1 MYIKYVGVMEAITYT
16 QARNKFSS
24 LMDKVCNDHD
34 PVIIT
39 RQKQQSVVIMS
50 LDDYNSLEETVYL
63 LKSPR
68 NAERLNRA
76 ISEFKENKNFKKL
89 AL

>member
-1 MYIKYVGVMEAITYT
+1 MEAISYT
-16 QARNKFSS
+16 RARNKFSGF
-24 LMDKVCNDHD
+24 MDKVCETHD

-39 RQKQQSVVIMS
+39 RQKQQSVIMMS

-63 LKSPR
+63 LKSPK

-76 ISEFKENKNFKKL
+76 INDLKEGKNLRKITL
-89 AL
+89 